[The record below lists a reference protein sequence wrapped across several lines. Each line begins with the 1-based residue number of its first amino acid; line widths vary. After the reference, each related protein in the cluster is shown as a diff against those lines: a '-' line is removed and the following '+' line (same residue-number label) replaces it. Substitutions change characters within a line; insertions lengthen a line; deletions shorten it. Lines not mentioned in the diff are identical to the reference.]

1 MDFLYHHHHHHYHPY
16 KVQHFVHMV
25 NNNGAFVEYG
35 IQVDD
40 FFFFFFLWLVL
51 VRILGVMFLVMRI
64 VLVKIVW
71 WIDVGVGFLL
81 ST

>member
-40 FFFFFFLWLVL
+40 FFFFFFVVSVGKNFGSNVL
-51 VRILGVMFLVMRI
+51 GDEDCFGKDCMV
-64 VLVKIVW
+64 
-71 WIDVGVGFLL
+71 D
-81 ST
+81 